1 MAEVRK
7 KWKSNNFLLEIL
19 IKQME
24 NFHERWIWIR
34 FFSWIPIQFIMRSW
48 TRIWIRSISERIQNP
63 DKKSMQYVDL
73 FYIISHIMI
82 FRSIYTKEPKK

>member
-7 KWKSNNFLLEIL
+7 KWKSNNFLKEIL

-34 FFSWIPIQFIMRSW
+34 FFSWI
-48 TRIWIRSISERIQNP
+48 RSISERIQNL
-63 DKKSMQYVDL
+63 DKRSMQYVVL

-82 FRSIYTKEPKK
+82 FRSIYAKEPKK